1 MRAGR
6 SPRRWR
12 GVVLLAALP
21 TVLSLLGCSRAVDGV
36 AMPGPGA
43 DLPTS
48 AEQLERLIVT
58 EVPSALP
65 RLPDDQLEP
74 PAGEKR
80 IEDIADYSTDPAREL
95 DVLEGYGYRYG
106 WERLWGEG
114 NWPVTGVFVDQF
126 ERRSG
131 AGAYAEDL
139 ARNDAEHY
147 DGMLRESP
155 PDLPGGC
162 RALTVDDAAPELGLL
177 GPAAFAWCRHGV
189 FSVSV
194 SAVADSI
201 DVAQEEV
208 RRVLDHQL
216 DRLPPG

>member
-1 MRAGR
+1 
-6 SPRRWR
+6 
-12 GVVLLAALP
+12 
-21 TVLSLLGCSRAVDGV
+21 
-36 AMPGPGA
+36 MPGPGA
-43 DLPTS
+43 DLPAS
-48 AEQLERLIVT
+48 AEELERLIVT

-65 RLPDDQLEP
+65 RMPDDELWP

-80 IEDIADYSTDPAREL
+80 LEDIADYATDPDREVE
-95 DVLEGYGYRYG
+95 VLENYGYRYG
-106 WERLWGEG
+106 WERFWGEG
-114 NWPVTGVFVDQF
+114 SWPVTGVFVDQF
-126 ERRSG
+126 EARAG